1 MAYWEMISYIP
12 PPEKASMVNGFS
24 AADKPLAA
32 AFGAISA
39 FRPIVHRVILSLKL
53 LLFLW
58 VPVQ

>member
-1 MAYWEMISYIP
+1 
-12 PPEKASMVNGFS
+12 MVNGFS